1 MKGEN
6 IMLKDLFNCETVE
19 PGPKPNDKSV
29 PIPEAEFDKMCEK
42 LFGNKVPYHKQK
54 PSRD

>member
-6 IMLKDLFNCETVE
+6 IMLKDLFNREIVE
-19 PGPKPNDKSV
+19 PGPNPNDKS
-29 PIPEAEFDKMCEK
+29 IPEVEFDKMCEK
-42 LFGNKVPYHKQK
+42 LFGNKVPYPEKK